1 MGKAPKPDPNMGVA
15 ATLSAETGLKMLDFM
30 KEQSAITNQWADQ
43 DRKRYQ
49 DIYAPM
55 ETAYAMDAQAAS
67 DPSKI
72 GLNADLRASEAVG
85 DVRQQFAL
93 QADADNRR
101 MRSMGVRPDSGRDA
115 ALGATRGTAEA
126 LASAGAANMARR
138 QSILGD
144 EAKGDGMMAN
154 AINMGKGMAVNPATS
169 MGLSN
174 NAGASG
180 YNGAMTGYGQQAN
193 ILGKQYDQQMQAWQA
208 SNAGWNAI
216 GGALGTIAGFAS
228 SKKIKQDKEPIDAL
242 GAVKKMPVERWK
254 YKKGEGDGQA
264 HIGPYAEDFAKAT
277 GVGDGKSI
285 DALSMIGVTLGAV
298 RQLADKVDK
307 LETGNMRKAA

>member
-115 ALGATRGTAEA
+115 AMGASRVTAEA

-180 YNGAMTGYGQQAN
+180 YGGAMTGYGQQAN

-216 GGALGTIAGFAS
+216 GGALGTVIGAS
-228 SKKIKQDKEPIDAL
+228 SKGFKEDKKPIDAL
-242 GAVKKMPVERWK
+242 GAVKKMPVESWK
-254 YKKGEGDGQA
+254 YKKGIADEG
-264 HIGPYAEDFAKAT
+264 HHVGPYAEDFKAAT
-277 GVGDGKSI
+277 GMGDGKTI
-285 DALSMIGVTLGAV
+285 DLISQLGLTLGAV
-298 RQLADKVDK
+298 RQLAQKVDK
-307 LETGNMRKAA
+307 LEGRKAA